1 MKIPF
6 RLSAAALALAF
17 TAGCAAAPASS
28 SVSSSSEPASQPAA
42 TPQAEPAEEIRAMWI
57 SYKEWETMDFSSEAA
72 FTEQAAQLMANSA
85 ELGMNRVLVQV
96 RPFADAI
103 YPSELF
109 PWSDL
114 CTGTQG
120 QDPGYDPLAI
130 LVEQAHSAGLAI
142 EAWVNPYR
150 VRLNASY
157 PAGELAADNPAIA
170 HPEWAKEVNGGI
182 YLDPANPDVQ
192 AYIADGV
199 QEILDNYAVDGIHF
213 DDYFYPTTEESFDE
227 AEYAAS
233 GTDLSLADWRRE
245 NVNSLVS
252 LVCRTVKESS
262 PTAVFGISPQ
272 GNPDNNYNGQ
282 YSDVGLWMSTP
293 GYLDYVMPQ
302 IYWGFGYTLKS
313 GSDRFAFENIVAE
326 WAAMPRADSVAL
338 CAGLGAYR
346 IGDGDGGSNENST
359 SQWQTGCNLASQVE
373 GLRGAGLDG
382 YALYRYASLFDNAAW
397 SDLAAQECEALRQV
411 NETQA

>member
-1 MKIPF
+1 MKISF

-252 LVCRTVKESS
+252 LVYRTVKESS

>member
-1 MKIPF
+1 MKIRF
-6 RLSAAALALAF
+6 RLAAAALALAF

-103 YPSELF
+103 YSSELF

-252 LVCRTVKESS
+252 LVYRTVKESS

>member
-72 FTEQAAQLMANSA
+72 FTEQAARLMANSA

-252 LVCRTVKESS
+252 LVYRTVKESS

-373 GLRGAGLDG
+373 GLRGTGLDG

>member
-57 SYKEWETMDFSSEAA
+57 SYKEWETMDFSSEAD

-252 LVCRTVKESS
+252 LVYRTVKESS

>member
-1 MKIPF
+1 MKISF

-227 AEYAAS
+227 AEYAVS

-252 LVCRTVKESS
+252 LVYRTVKESS

>member
-1 MKIPF
+1 
-6 RLSAAALALAF
+6 
-17 TAGCAAAPASS
+17 
-28 SVSSSSEPASQPAA
+28 
-42 TPQAEPAEEIRAMWI
+42 MWI

-157 PAGELAADNPAIA
+157 PAGELAADNPAVL
-170 HPEWAKEVNGGI
+170 HPDWAKEVNGGI

-252 LVCRTVKESS
+252 LVYRTVKESS

>member
-157 PAGELAADNPAIA
+157 PAGELAADNPAIT

-252 LVCRTVKESS
+252 LVYRTVKESS

-382 YALYRYASLFDNAAW
+382 YALYRYASLFGNAAW

>member
-72 FTEQAAQLMANSA
+72 FTEQAARLMANSA

-157 PAGELAADNPAIA
+157 PAGELAADNPAVL
-170 HPEWAKEVNGGI
+170 HPDWAKEVNGGI

-227 AEYAAS
+227 TEYAAS

-252 LVCRTVKESS
+252 LVYRTVKESS

-338 CAGLGAYR
+338 CVGLGAYR

-397 SDLAAQECEALRQV
+397 NDLAAQECEALRQV

>member
-1 MKIPF
+1 MRVVF
-6 RLSAAALALAF
+6 RLAAAALALAL

-28 SVSSSSEPASQPAA
+28 SLPVSSPPAA
-42 TPQAEPAEEIRAMWI
+42 TAAPAPDPHDEIRAMWI

-72 FTEQAAQLMANSA
+72 FTEQAALLMENCAF
-85 ELGMNRVLVQV
+85 LGLNRVLVQV

-114 CTGTQG
+114 CAGAQG
-120 QDPGYDPLAI
+120 QAPGYDPLAI

-157 PAGELAADNPAIA
+157 PAGELASTNPAVQ
-170 HPEWAKEVNGGI
+170 HPDWAKEAGGGI
-182 YLDPANPDVQ
+182 YLDPANPEVQ
-192 AYIADGV
+192 AYIAAGV
-199 QEILDNYAVDGIHF
+199 KEILDNYPVDGIHF

-227 AEYAAS
+227 DAWAEAD
-233 GTDLSLADWRRE
+233 TDLSLADWRRQ

-252 LVCRTVKESS
+252 LVYRTVKEAS

-282 YSDVGLWMSTP
+282 YSDVELWMRTL
-293 GYLDYVMPQ
+293 GYVDYVMPQ
-302 IYWGFGYTLKS
+302 IYWGFGYTLQS
-313 GSDRFAFENIVAE
+313 GSDRFAFENIIAE
-326 WAAMPRADSVAL
+326 WASLPRADSVAL

-346 IGDGDGGSNENST
+346 IGEGDGGSNATST
-359 SQWQTGCNLASQVE
+359 TQWQTGCNLASQVE
-373 GLRGAGLDG
+373 GLRGAGLNG
-382 YALYRYASLFDNAAW
+382 YALYRYASLFDNTAW
-397 SDLAAQECEALRQV
+397 GDLAAAECEALRAA
-411 NETQA
+411 NE

>member
-157 PAGELAADNPAIA
+157 PAGELSANNPAVL
-170 HPEWAKEVNGGI
+170 HPDWAKEVNGGI
-182 YLDPANPDVQ
+182 YLNPANPDVQ

-252 LVCRTVKESS
+252 LVYRTVKESS

>member
-1 MKIPF
+1 MKSPF

-72 FTEQAAQLMANSA
+72 FTEQAARLMANSA

-252 LVCRTVKESS
+252 LVYRTVKESS

>member
-57 SYKEWETMDFSSEAA
+57 SYKEWETMDFSNEAA

-252 LVCRTVKESS
+252 LVYRTVKESS

>member
-72 FTEQAAQLMANSA
+72 FTEQAARLMANSA
-85 ELGMNRVLVQV
+85 DLGMNRVLVQV

-252 LVCRTVKESS
+252 LVYRTVKESS

>member
-1 MKIPF
+1 MKTLF
-6 RLSAAALALAF
+6 RLAAAVLALAL
-17 TAGCAAAPASS
+17 TAGCTAAPASS
-28 SVSSSSEPASQPAA
+28 SISDLSSSLPAA
-42 TPQAEPAEEIRAMWI
+42 TPAPDDGSSEIRAMWI

-85 ELGMNRVLVQV
+85 SLGMNRVLVQV

-130 LVEQAHSAGLAI
+130 LVEQAHDNGLAI
-142 EAWVNPYR
+142 EAWINPYR
-150 VRLNASY
+150 VRLNSSY
-157 PAGELAADNPAIA
+157 PAGELAASNPAVT
-170 HPEWAKEVNGGI
+170 HPEWAKEANGGI

-192 AYIADGV
+192 AYIAAGV

-227 AEYAAS
+227 AEYAAAD
-233 GTDLSLADWRRE
+233 TDLSLADWRRE

-252 LVCRTVKESS
+252 LVYRTVKESS

-282 YSDVGLWMSTP
+282 YSNVSLWMSTP

-302 IYWGFGYTLKS
+302 IYWGFGYTLQS

-411 NETQA
+411 NKAQA

>member
-1 MKIPF
+1 MKIRF
-6 RLSAAALALAF
+6 RLAAAVLALAL

-28 SVSSSSEPASQPAA
+28 SVSEPPVSEPAA

-72 FTEQAAQLMANSA
+72 FTEQAARLMANSA
-85 ELGMNRVLVQV
+85 DLGMNRVLVQV

-170 HPEWAKEVNGGI
+170 HPEWAREVNGGI

-252 LVCRTVKESS
+252 LVYRTVKESS

-302 IYWGFGYTLKS
+302 IYWGYTNDQAPFDQTLKQWMTLTKDS
-313 GSDRFAFENIVAE
+313 PVQLYVGLQLYRMGSEDDGQSDHEELQDASLIRKEITQLQTDGVGGYCLFSYQYLDVDNKNYAF
-326 WAAMPRADSVAL
+326 D
-338 CAGLGAYR
+338 
-346 IGDGDGGSNENST
+346 SNEFS
-359 SQWQTGCNLASQVE
+359 GKRKKILKKIARE
-373 GLRGAGLDG
+373 LIDK
-382 YALYRYASLFDNAAW
+382 
-397 SDLAAQECEALRQV
+397 
-411 NETQA
+411 

>member
-157 PAGELAADNPAIA
+157 PAGELAADNPAVL
-170 HPEWAKEVNGGI
+170 HPDWAKEVNGGI

-213 DDYFYPTTEESFDE
+213 DD
-227 AEYAAS
+227 
-233 GTDLSLADWRRE
+233 
-245 NVNSLVS
+245 
-252 LVCRTVKESS
+252 
-262 PTAVFGISPQ
+262 
-272 GNPDNNYNGQ
+272 
-282 YSDVGLWMSTP
+282 
-293 GYLDYVMPQ
+293 
-302 IYWGFGYTLKS
+302 
-313 GSDRFAFENIVAE
+313 
-326 WAAMPRADSVAL
+326 
-338 CAGLGAYR
+338 
-346 IGDGDGGSNENST
+346 
-359 SQWQTGCNLASQVE
+359 
-373 GLRGAGLDG
+373 
-382 YALYRYASLFDNAAW
+382 
-397 SDLAAQECEALRQV
+397 
-411 NETQA
+411 

>member
-1 MKIPF
+1 MKISF

-252 LVCRTVKESS
+252 LVYRTVKESS

-373 GLRGAGLDG
+373 GLRGAGLGG

>member
-233 GTDLSLADWRRE
+233 GTDLPLADWRRE

-252 LVCRTVKESS
+252 LVYRTVKESS

>member
-1 MKIPF
+1 MKISF

-170 HPEWAKEVNGGI
+170 HPEWAREVNGGI

-252 LVCRTVKESS
+252 LVYRTVKESS

>member
-252 LVCRTVKESS
+252 LVYRTVKESS

>member
-142 EAWVNPYR
+142 EAWINPYR

-157 PAGELAADNPAIA
+157 PAGELSANNPAVL
-170 HPEWAKEVNGGI
+170 HPDWAKEVNGGI

-233 GTDLSLADWRRE
+233 GTGLSLADWRRE

-252 LVCRTVKESS
+252 LVYRTVKESS

>member
-1 MKIPF
+1 MNTPF

-85 ELGMNRVLVQV
+85 ELGMHRVLVQV

-157 PAGELAADNPAIA
+157 PAGELSANNPAVL
-170 HPEWAKEVNGGI
+170 HPDWAKEVNGGI

-252 LVCRTVKESS
+252 LVYRTVKESS

-411 NETQA
+411 NETKA

>member
-120 QDPGYDPLAI
+120 QDPGYDPLAV

-170 HPEWAKEVNGGI
+170 HPEWAREVNGGI

-252 LVCRTVKESS
+252 LVYRTVKESS

>member
-252 LVCRTVKESS
+252 LVYRTVKESS

-373 GLRGAGLDG
+373 GLRAAGLDG

>member
-170 HPEWAKEVNGGI
+170 HPEWAREVNGGI

-252 LVCRTVKESS
+252 LVYRTVKESS

>member
-252 LVCRTVKESS
+252 LVYRTVKESS

-313 GSDRFAFENIVAE
+313 GSDRFAFESIVAE

-346 IGDGDGGSNENST
+346 IGDGDGGSNVNST

>member
-252 LVCRTVKESS
+252 LVYRTVKESS

-302 IYWGFGYTLKS
+302 IYWGFGYTIKS

-373 GLRGAGLDG
+373 GVRGAGLDG

>member
-1 MKIPF
+1 MRSVF
-6 RLSAAALALAF
+6 RLAAAALALAL
-17 TAGCAAAPASS
+17 TAGCAAAPSS
-28 SVSSSSEPASQPAA
+28 SLPVSSPPAA
-42 TPQAEPAEEIRAMWI
+42 TPAPQPDPADEIRAMWI

-72 FTEQAAQLMANSA
+72 FTEQAARMMENCAA
-85 ELGMNRVLVQV
+85 LGMNRVLVQV

-114 CTGTQG
+114 CAGVQG
-120 QDPGYDPLAI
+120 QAPGYDPLAI
-130 LVEQAHSAGLAI
+130 LVQQAHDNGLAI

-157 PAGELAADNPAIA
+157 PAGELAATNPAVQ
-170 HPEWAKEVNGGI
+170 HPDWAKEAGGGI
-182 YLDPANPDVQ
+182 YLDPANPEVQ
-192 AYIADGV
+192 AYIAAGV
-199 QEILDNYAVDGIHF
+199 QEILDNYPVDGIHF

-227 AEYAAS
+227 DAYAAAS
-233 GTDLSLADWRRE
+233 TDLPLADWRRE

-252 LVCRTVKESS
+252 LVYRTVKETS

-282 YSDVGLWMSTP
+282 YSDVSLWMRTP

-302 IYWGFGYTLKS
+302 IYWGFGYTLQS
-313 GSDRFAFENIVAE
+313 GSDRFAFENIIAE
-326 WAAMPRADSVAL
+326 WAAMPRAQNVAL

-346 IGDGDGGSNENST
+346 IGDGDGGSNATST
-359 SQWQTGCNLASQVE
+359 SQWQTGCNLASQVQ
-373 GLRGAGLDG
+373 GLRAAGLNG

-397 SDLAAQECEALRQV
+397 ADLAAAECEAL
-411 NETQA
+411 QAAND

>member
-72 FTEQAAQLMANSA
+72 FTEQAAQLMTDSA

-157 PAGELAADNPAIA
+157 PAGELAADNPAVL
-170 HPEWAKEVNGGI
+170 HPDWAKEVNGGI

-252 LVCRTVKESS
+252 LVYRTVKESS